1 MENSD
6 KDEIFLI
13 EEKEIF
19 EELSNVCCE
28 SLIWKIVLDYGIIFF
43 DDLVFSLLS

>member
-19 EELSNVCCE
+19 EELSNISCE
-28 SLIWKIVLDYGIIFF
+28 SLI
-43 DDLVFSLLS
+43 